1 MKWLTGF
8 SASVCQSDDHA
19 VLLEGFE
26 LSTEIL
32 RFAPILKWPRHDAE
46 ERTLPL
52 HIDRPNDQLLL
63 TEKFRKLALKFL
75 PPNACPLFGPKG
87 CEVYGK

>member
-26 LSTEIL
+26 LSAEIL
-32 RFAPILKWPRHDAE
+32 RFCPILKWPCHDAE
-46 ERTLPL
+46 KRTLFLYLDRSDNQLPL
-52 HIDRPNDQLLL
+52 A
-63 TEKFRKLALKFL
+63 EKFRKLALKFL
-75 PPNACPLFGPKG
+75 PPNACPLFGPKR

>member
-26 LSTEIL
+26 LSAEIL
-32 RFAPILKWPRHDAE
+32 RFCPILKWPCHGPVK
-46 ERTLPL
+46 RTLSF
-52 HIDRPNDQLLL
+52 HIDRANDQLPLV
-63 TEKFRKLALKFL
+63 EKVGKLALKFL
-75 PPNACPLFGPKG
+75 PPDLCPLFGPKG